1 LHQVNL
7 SEAKSKFSELV
18 DHIVSSGEEVV
29 VGLRNVPK
37 VVISPFKSEQKRS
50 GKRELGALKGSVLYM
65 ADDFNST
72 PEEIKDFI

>member
-1 LHQVNL
+1 MQQINL

-18 DHIVSSGEEVV
+18 EHIVSTGEEVV

-37 VVISPFKSEQKRS
+37 VVISPVKSEQKRS
-50 GKRELGALKGSVLYM
+50 GKRELGALKGSVLFM

-72 PEEIKDFI
+72 PEEIKEYI